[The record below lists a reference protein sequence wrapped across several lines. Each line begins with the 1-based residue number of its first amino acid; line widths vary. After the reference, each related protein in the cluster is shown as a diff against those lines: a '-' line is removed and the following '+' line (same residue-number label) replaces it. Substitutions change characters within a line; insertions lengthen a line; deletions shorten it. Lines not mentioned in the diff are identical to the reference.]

1 MDRVNTASIVESCRA
16 LPGVSVEDREDG
28 ASLRLAN
35 PEGRGR
41 MDFYP
46 LFPGLTLARIAVE
59 TPSWPAPQPGP
70 CTPEARGPLLINYC
84 LRGRRKLILN
94 DRRHVFLTAGQVSLT
109 ERFAQKEY
117 LYPGR
122 LYEGV
127 ELFLD
132 PETAEA
138 GVPLLREGFDL
149 DLTALRQRYCPG
161 GETFLADLPLPEELV
176 DRLLRTESAA
186 GRESCPETNNRKSPA
201 GPPAGL
207 SLCLDR
213 EAKNGNCRKSWG
225 WNFIS
230 YQRIILQQLMVFNI
244 ASHSFHYRVN
254 RPISGLIISIRQK
267 IRKNLWH
274 LNSSSSK
281 R

>member
-28 ASLRLAN
+28 ASLRLRS

-59 TPSWPAPQPGP
+59 APSWPAPQPGP

-84 LRGRRKLILN
+84 LRGRRELILN

-149 DLTALRQRYCPG
+149 DLTTLRQRYCPG
-161 GETFLADLPLPEELV
+161 GETFLADLPCRRSWWTASCGRRAPPGGK
-176 DRLLRTESAA
+176 AA
-186 GRESCPETNNRKSPA
+186 RKRITVKAPPDH
-201 GPPAGL
+201 PPAGL
-207 SLCLDR
+207 SLAWIGR
-213 EAKNGNCRKSWG
+213 PKMGIAGNLG
-225 WNFIS
+225 GG
-230 YQRIILQQLMVFNI
+230 ILFL
-244 ASHSFHYRVN
+244 ASA
-254 RPISGLIISIRQK
+254 
-267 IRKNLWH
+267 
-274 LNSSSSK
+274 
-281 R
+281 

>member
-1 MDRVNTASIVESCRA
+1 MDRMNTASIVESCRA

-59 TPSWPAPQPGP
+59 APSWPAPQPGP

-84 LRGRRKLILN
+84 LRGRRELILN

-132 PETAEA
+132 PETAEEDA
-138 GVPLLREGFDL
+138 CKMEHDISDQTFKAICSHAREHMER
-149 DLTALRQRYCPG
+149 TG
-161 GETFLADLPLPEELV
+161 GKATQEKD
-176 DRLLRTESAA
+176 
-186 GRESCPETNNRKSPA
+186 
-201 GPPAGL
+201 
-207 SLCLDR
+207 
-213 EAKNGNCRKSWG
+213 
-225 WNFIS
+225 
-230 YQRIILQQLMVFNI
+230 
-244 ASHSFHYRVN
+244 
-254 RPISGLIISIRQK
+254 
-267 IRKNLWH
+267 
-274 LNSSSSK
+274 
-281 R
+281 

>member
-28 ASLRLAN
+28 ASMRLAN

-59 TPSWPAPQPGP
+59 APSWPAPQPGP

-84 LRGRRKLILN
+84 LRGRRELILN

-109 ERFAQKEY
+109 ERFARKEY

-138 GVPLLREGFDL
+138 GVPLLREGS
-149 DLTALRQRYCPG
+149 TW
-161 GETFLADLPLPEELV
+161 T
-176 DRLLRTESAA
+176 
-186 GRESCPETNNRKSPA
+186 
-201 GPPAGL
+201 
-207 SLCLDR
+207 
-213 EAKNGNCRKSWG
+213 
-225 WNFIS
+225 
-230 YQRIILQQLMVFNI
+230 
-244 ASHSFHYRVN
+244 
-254 RPISGLIISIRQK
+254 
-267 IRKNLWH
+267 
-274 LNSSSSK
+274 
-281 R
+281 